1 MYKDLSMHHDW
12 PVKKAI
18 VDLLIK
24 MKGKLIHTSGN
35 LLSQLGGYD
44 KDMGA
49 AAQTL
54 LTNVNHV

>member
-1 MYKDLSMHHDW
+1 MCKGLSMHHDW
-12 PVKKAI
+12 PDKKAI

-35 LLSQLGGYD
+35 LLSPLGAQD

-49 AAQTL
+49 AAQRL
-54 LTNVNHV
+54 NHV

>member
-1 MYKDLSMHHDW
+1 MHHDW

-24 MKGKLIHTSGN
+24 VKGKLIHTSGN
-35 LLSQLGGYD
+35 SRVRWGPKT

-49 AAQTL
+49 AIQRL
-54 LTNVNHV
+54 NHV